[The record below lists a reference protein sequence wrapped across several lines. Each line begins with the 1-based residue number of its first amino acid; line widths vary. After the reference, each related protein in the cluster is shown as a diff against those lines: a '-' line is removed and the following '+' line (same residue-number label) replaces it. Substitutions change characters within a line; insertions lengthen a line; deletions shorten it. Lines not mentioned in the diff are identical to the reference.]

1 MIKEA
6 VSPLEPR
13 CEDLDGDGFGRKARR
28 LFLATR
34 PKFLT
39 ASVLPVL
46 VGTAWGAAV
55 AGHLE
60 LLVAVIALLATALVH
75 GASNVINDVGDE
87 ITGTD
92 RDNEERIYPY
102 TGGSR
107 FIQNRIMTLAEMR
120 RWGWTLIGVA
130 CALGVGLALMKGPW
144 VIALG
149 LAGIFIAWA
158 YSAPALQLSGKGV
171 GEFFLMIAFGLLP
184 AGGAAWLQSGVFD
197 VGTVLMAV
205 PLGIW
210 VMLILWINEVPDRK
224 ADAANGKR
232 TLVVRLGLDGA
243 RLGYRLLHVAAF
255 AALLALV
262 VMGTLPWW
270 VAPGALAV
278 MAGGF
283 KAAAGIGEDVPREAL
298 RKSIEMTIGLQTVGS
313 ILLFVGALFVSPIP

>member
-6 VSPLEPR
+6 VNPLEPR
-13 CEDLDGDGFGRKARR
+13 CEDLAGDGLGRRARR

-46 VGTAWGAAV
+46 VGTAWGATM
-55 AGHLE
+55 AGRFD
-60 LLVAVIALLATALVH
+60 LLVAVLAVLATALVH

-87 ITGTD
+87 LTGTD
-92 RDNEERIYPY
+92 RDNVDRIYPY

-107 FIQNRIMTLAEMR
+107 FIQNHIMTAGEMN

-130 CALGVGLALMKGPW
+130 CIFGLWLAALRGPW

-149 LAGIFIAWA
+149 ISGIFIAWA
-158 YSAPALQLSGKGV
+158 YSAPSLQLSGKGV

-197 VGTVLMAV
+197 LATVLLAV

-243 RLGYRLLHVAAF
+243 RMGYRLLHVAAF
-255 AALLALV
+255 AAVLALV
-262 VMGTLPWW
+262 ALGAMPWW
-270 VAPGALAV
+270 ITLGALLV
-278 MAGGF
+278 LAGGF
-283 KAAAGIGEDVPREAL
+283 KAASGIGEGVSRATL
-298 RKSIEMTIGLQTVGS
+298 TRSIEMTIGLQTAGS
-313 ILLFVGALFVSPIP
+313 ILLFAGALFAA

>member
-6 VSPLEPR
+6 VNPLEPSY
-13 CEDLDGDGFGRKARR
+13 EDLAGDGFARKSRR

-46 VGTAWGAAV
+46 VGTAWGATM
-55 AGHLE
+55 AGHLD

-87 ITGTD
+87 LTGTD
-92 RDNEERIYPY
+92 RDNVDRIYPY

-107 FIQNRIMTLAEMR
+107 FIQNRILTVGEMSR
-120 RWGWTLIGVA
+120 LGWGLIGVA
-130 CALGVGLALMKGPW
+130 CVLGAVLALLKGPW

-149 LAGIFIAWA
+149 LSGIFIAWA
-158 YSAPALQLSGKGV
+158 YSAPSLQLSGKGV

-184 AGGAAWLQSGVFD
+184 AGGAAWLQSGAFD
-197 VGTVLMAV
+197 LATVLLAV

-210 VMLILWINEVPDRK
+210 VMLILWINEVPDRR
-224 ADAANGKR
+224 ADAANGKH

-243 RLGYRLLHVAAF
+243 RLGYRLLHVAAY
-255 AALLALV
+255 AAIVALA
-262 VMGTLPWW
+262 VMGSMPWW
-270 VAPGALAV
+270 VALGALLV
-278 MAGGF
+278 LAGGF
-283 KAAAGIGEDVPREAL
+283 KAAAGIAEAAPRAVLTE
-298 RKSIEMTIGLQTVGS
+298 SIEMTIGLQTVGS
-313 ILLFVGALFVSPIP
+313 ILLFVGALFAG

>member
-1 MIKEA
+1 MIKQA
-6 VSPLEPR
+6 TSPLEPR
-13 CEDLDGDGFGRKARR
+13 FEDLGGDAPGRKARR

-39 ASVLPVL
+39 ASVLPVI
-46 VGTAWGAAV
+46 VGTAWGATL
-55 AGHLE
+55 AGHLD
-60 LLVAVIALLATALVH
+60 LLPAVLALLATALVH
-75 GASNVINDVGDE
+75 AASNVINDVGDE
-87 ITGTD
+87 ATGTD
-92 RDNEERIYPY
+92 RANIERIYPY

-107 FIQNRIMTLAEMR
+107 FIQNQIMTAEQMH
-120 RWGWTLIGVA
+120 RWGWTLIAVA
-130 CALGVGLALMKGPW
+130 SLLGLVLAFLKGPT

-158 YSAPALQLSGKGV
+158 YSAPSLQLSGKGV

-197 VGTVLMAV
+197 LATVLMSF

-210 VMLILWINEVPDRK
+210 VMLILWINEVPDRR
-224 ADAANGKR
+224 ADAANGKH

-255 AALLALV
+255 AAIVALIALGS
-262 VMGTLPWW
+262 MPWW
-270 VAPGALAV
+270 VALGGLAV

-283 KAAAGIGEDVPREAL
+283 KAAAGIGEEVDRAVL
-298 RKSIEMTIGLQTVGS
+298 TKSIEMTIGLQTVGS
-313 ILLFVGALFVSPIP
+313 ILLFLGAVFGH